1 MDLVLTPKTA
11 RQASVLGMY
20 MPLRDIM
27 EEGLKWFV
35 YETVS
40 DLILDPVRS
49 TASSAIDAAV
59 WLAERNRPLRQNHTH
74 FLAEIRQVRKEAACA
89 EP

>member
-11 RQASVLGMY
+11 CQTLVLWIC
-20 MPLRDIM
+20 MPLRDSM

-40 DLILDPVRS
+40 DLIHDPVRS
-49 TASSAIDAAV
+49 TANSAIDAAV
-59 WLAERNRPLRQNHTH
+59 WLAGRNRPLHQNHTH